1 MYDAGKIGIGIIIF
15 LVLITS
21 PIWYNLA
28 TGRGDYAPDP
38 KIITDAKECVMPTD
52 YMRSDHMDLLNQW
65 RHDVVRRNDR
75 EFISPLTGQVFN
87 KSLTNTCLDCHS
99 NKAEF
104 CDACHD
110 YSAVGQPNCWD
121 CHIIPEEGI

>member
-15 LVLITS
+15 LILITS

-28 TGRGDYAPDP
+28 VGKGDYAPDP
-38 KIITDAKECVMPTD
+38 KIITDARMCVMPTD
-52 YMRSDHMDLLNQW
+52 YMRSDHMDILNEW
-65 RHDVVRRNDR
+65 RHDVVRSNDR
-75 EFISPLTGQVFN
+75 EFYSSHTGRIYD

-99 NKAEF
+99 NKSEF

-110 YSAVGQPNCWD
+110 YSAVGQPDCWQ
-121 CHIIPEEGI
+121 CHVVPEEGI